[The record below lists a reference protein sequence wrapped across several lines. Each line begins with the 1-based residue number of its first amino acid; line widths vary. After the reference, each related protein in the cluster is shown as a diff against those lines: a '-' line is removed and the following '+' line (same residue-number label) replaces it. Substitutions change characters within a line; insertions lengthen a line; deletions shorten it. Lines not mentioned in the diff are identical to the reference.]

1 MCVGERKLLGQGF
14 RTLPVGFSQEP
25 LLAGSCTPIQPQHSL
40 PLFLLFLL
48 FSFCL
53 RWSKMGKFHIKG
65 KRATKQLFLEVLLPC
80 RLNSWLAF

>member
-1 MCVGERKLLGQGF
+1 MREKGSFRGRGSEPSQWGF
-14 RTLPVGFSQEP
+14 PQEP
-25 LLAGSCTPIQPQHSL
+25 LLAGSYTPIQPQHSL